1 MLKHASYYMSQIHC
15 RYSFVMLVATAQQE
29 VEPASNAKPGDL
41 ATPGEAGESRLL
53 HLVACVFCSQSVHVE
68 TRKLLCVVDSMP

>member
-15 RYSFVMLVATAQQE
+15 RDAFVMLVATAQE
-29 VEPASNAKPGDL
+29 VEPASKTKPGDL
-41 ATPGEAGESRLL
+41 ATTGDAGESRSL
-53 HLVACVFCSQSVHVE
+53 HLEACVFCSQSVHVE